1 MIPPLHSI
9 AFISDNSFDSF
20 KRAVKTL
27 SENAWTPKERSEG
40 RHVYAGCVK
49 ADWPAF
55 KAYFEQLG
63 WVIIPHN
70 VAAHSGYVENAIIKP
85 PQPPPSDLMG

>member
-1 MIPPLHSI
+1 MIQPLPAL
-9 AFISDNSFDSF
+9 AFSSDGPFNNF
-20 KRAVKTL
+20 KQDVGDL
-27 SENAWTPKERSEG
+27 SATPWTAKERSEG

-63 WVIIPHN
+63 WEITPHN
-70 VAAHSGYVENAIIKP
+70 VAAHSGYVQNAIIKP
-85 PQPPPSDLMG
+85 PEFLK

>member
-1 MIPPLHSI
+1 MIPPLPAL
-9 AFISDNSFDSF
+9 AFISDSSFDSF
-20 KRAVKTL
+20 KRAVEAV
-27 SENAWTPKERSEG
+27 SSSAWSPKERVEG

-63 WVIIPHN
+63 WEITPHN
-70 VAAHSGYVENAIIKP
+70 VAAHSGYVQNAIIR
-85 PQPPPSDLMG
+85 PPPA